1 MSKIGKYILNGCFI
15 IVLASC
21 SVYKAASNEGIS
33 VSDIK
38 KCQTKN
44 CFLSHGM
51 EVLDLHQEENGKYI
65 EIYRELLQ
73 GKLA

>member
-1 MSKIGKYILNGCFI
+1 ML
-15 IVLASC
+15 VLASC
-21 SVYKAASNEGIS
+21 SVYKAASNDGIS

-51 EVLDLHQEENGKYI
+51 EVLDRHQEENGKYI
-65 EIYRELLQ
+65 ELWQENPV
-73 GKLA
+73 